1 MQEPSINEIAK
12 ALVDEHIAR
21 MSRSHKSNFRDFVV
35 EYSKTL
41 GYEAKVDDCFLA
53 KNVIV
58 GDLKKAKIVLTAHY
72 DTPPNLP
79 FNFVK
84 KQAVGLGVGSL
95 ALAGLGLIFTDLALK
110 NGSPQMIESAMN
122 VAKGIAA
129 IPTLAMAGSTGLALY
144 SMGLL
149 GGENKNNYDDNTSG
163 VLTLITLMNYYKS
176 LPPEQRDEIAFVF
189 FDNEEK
195 GLFGSL
201 CHRVKHLK
209 KCKNQQFLNFDC
221 VGVGKNVNVFHTG
234 NEKSP
239 LIENI
244 TEGFCET
251 ISRAGYTFNVKKST
265 INSVSDH
272 YSFVGTGGN
281 VTILCDDIGDDITN
295 HIHSKKDNTLDL
307 DRISGISE
315 MTAVA
320 IDNMMG
326 YKGLDRGVFSF
337 SGKLCAEK

>member
-1 MQEPSINEIAK
+1 MQEPSINEIAN
-12 ALVDEHIAR
+12 ALVSEHIAR

-35 EYSKTL
+35 EYSKSL

-58 GDLKKAKIVLTAHY
+58 GDPKKAKIVLTAHY

-79 FNFVK
+79 FDFVK

-195 GLFGSL
+195 GLLGSL

-265 INSVSDH
+265 INAVSDH

-337 SGKLCAEK
+337 LGKLCAEK